1 MSVSVSGQ
9 TVAAKRTDSGEAL
22 HHDLRAWLDAAA
34 ELVRAVNRD
43 LPAADL
49 LNLIAGTVVQL
60 TDYDFCSVLLPDTDG
75 SRLLIRGSY
84 GLSPAYVER
93 VNTGRAP
100 SLAPGTTAEGPSSR
114 AFRSQRPVV
123 LVDICADPTC
133 LEWETDAAEQ
143 GYRAILALP
152 LIGSDGVLGVLSC
165 YAARPRDIPAE
176 KVVLME
182 TFANQAAL
190 AVEASERR
198 ERARGSIRRL
208 EDRIAA
214 LEEEQRI
221 AQRGEAVYRDLMRL
235 LLVGETLERVAE
247 HLARELRSDV
257 LVEDAAG
264 YPLATAARGPGP
276 APAPVRLD
284 PRTAALLQQAGE
296 ESRAVELPAGEGDPV
311 TLVAPVILGGE
322 IAGRVWALNSPEPYG
337 TLARHVL
344 ERGAG
349 VVALAVSKLR
359 TAQEVEWRLSR
370 EFLDDLL
377 TAKPGSDSLT
387 ALMRARHFG
396 VDLARPHTLLVLRA
410 DPGPDPGP
418 GGPAAAVPDGAAR
431 LHRSVLT
438 QVQQVVNASDA
449 EALVTARGA
458 DVIVLWPQRDDLP
471 VAAEIADRLRRHC
484 RSHLRGSVSV
494 GLGRA
499 CQDVTEYADAY
510 RLAGSAL
517 ELTQRA
523 GHRDRV
529 IALGDLGVYRMLLQV
544 KQPEELIGFMRSTLA
559 PLYDYDQRRDT
570 TLVET
575 LRTFLRYGCNAT
587 TTAEKLIVHP
597 NTVTYRLRRIEEL
610 LRVDCHDS
618 KVLLEFQFAFV
629 IEDVLGGSPD
639 QPRSGAGSRIGL
651 AGLLQRDRA

>member
-1 MSVSVSGQ
+1 MSVPVSDR
-9 TVAAKRTDSGEAL
+9 TVAANRTDSREAR

-43 LPAADL
+43 VPAADL

-60 TDYDFCSVLLPDTDG
+60 TDYGFCSVLRPDTSG
-75 SRLLIRGSY
+75 SQLLIRGSY

-93 VNTGRAP
+93 VNTGRPP
-100 SLAPGTTAEGPSSR
+100 SLAPGATAEGPSSR

-152 LIGSDGVLGVLSC
+152 LIGSGGVLGVLSC
-165 YAARPRDIPAE
+165 YAARPRDIPADE
-176 KVVLME
+176 VVLME

-198 ERARGSIRRL
+198 ERDRGAIRRL
-208 EDRIAA
+208 ESRIAA

-221 AQRGEAVYRDLMRL
+221 AQRGEAVHHDLMRL
-235 LLVGETLERVAE
+235 LLAGETLERVAE

-264 YPLATAARGPGP
+264 HPLATAARGRGRTPP
-276 APAPVRLD
+276 ASVQLD
-284 PRTAALLQQAGE
+284 PLTAALLQQAGE
-296 ESRAVELPAGEGDPV
+296 ESRAVELPVGEGAPV

-322 IAGRVWALNSPEPYG
+322 IAGRVWALNPPEPYG
-337 TLARHVL
+337 ALARHVL

-377 TAKPGSDSLT
+377 AAKPGSDSLT
-387 ALMRARHFG
+387 TLMRARHVG
-396 VDLARPHTLLVLRA
+396 VDLARPHTLLVLR
-410 DPGPDPGP
+410 PDPGP

-449 EALVTARGA
+449 EALVAARGA

-471 VAAEIADRLRRHC
+471 GAAEIADRLRRHC

-499 CQDVTEYADAY
+499 CENVTEYTDAY

-523 GHRDRV
+523 GDRDRV
-529 IALGDLGVYRMLLQV
+529 TALGDLGVYRMLLEV
-544 KQPEELIGFMRSTLA
+544 KRPEELIEFMRSTLA

-575 LRTFLRYGCNAT
+575 LRTFLRVGCNAT
-587 TTAEKLIVHP
+587 TTAEMLIVHP
-597 NTVTYRLRRIEEL
+597 NTVTYRLRRIEEVL
-610 LRVDCHDS
+610 QVDCHDP
-618 KVLLEFQFAFV
+618 KALLEFQFAFV
-629 IEDVLGGSPD
+629 IEDVLG
-639 QPRSGAGSRIGL
+639 
-651 AGLLQRDRA
+651 DRA

>member
-1 MSVSVSGQ
+1 MSVSVGDPPRIAESRQ
-9 TVAAKRTDSGEAL
+9 D
-22 HHDLRAWLDAAA
+22 DLRAWLDAAA

-49 LNLIAGTVVQL
+49 LDLIAGAVVQL
-60 TDYDFCSVLLPDTDG
+60 TGYDFCSVLRPDPGG

-84 GLSPAYVER
+84 GLSPAYVQR
-93 VNTGRAP
+93 VNTGRPP
-100 SLAPGTTAEGPSSR
+100 SLAPGATAEGPSSR

-133 LEWETDAAEQ
+133 LEWETAAAEQ

-152 LIGSDGVLGVLSC
+152 LISSGDVLGVLSC
-165 YAARPRDIPAE
+165 YAAQPRTIPAE
-176 KVVLME
+176 QVVLME

-190 AVEASERR
+190 VIEASERR
-198 ERARGSIRRL
+198 ERDGDDIRSLRDRL
-208 EDRIAA
+208 AA

-221 AQRGEAVYRDLMRL
+221 VQRGEAVYRDLMRL
-235 LLVGETLERVAE
+235 LLAGETLERVAE

-264 YPLATAARGPGP
+264 HLLATAARGRGRTP
-276 APAPVRLD
+276 PAPVLLG
-284 PRTAALLQQAGE
+284 PQAAALLQQAGE
-296 ESRAVELPAGEGDPV
+296 EPRAVELPGEDGAPV

-322 IAGRVWALNSPEPYG
+322 IAGRVWALHSPEPYG
-337 TLARHVL
+337 ALARHVL

-349 VVALAVSKLR
+349 VVALAVSKMR

-377 TAKPGSDSLT
+377 TAKPGTDALT
-387 ALMRARHFG
+387 TLTRARHLG
-396 VDLARPHTLLVLRA
+396 VDLARPHTLLVLR
-410 DPGPDPGP
+410 PDPGS
-418 GGPAAAVPDGAAR
+418 GGPADQVPDGAAR

-449 EALVTARGA
+449 EALVAARGT

-471 VAAEIADRLRRHC
+471 VATEIADRLRRHC
-484 RSHLRGSVSV
+484 RSHFRGSVSV

-510 RLAGSAL
+510 RLAVSAL

-523 GHRDRV
+523 GHHDRT

-544 KQPEELIGFMRSTLA
+544 KRPEELIDFMRSTLA
-559 PLYDYDQRRDT
+559 PLYDYDRRRDT

-575 LRTFLRYGCNAT
+575 LRAFLRCGCNAT
-587 TTAEKLIVHP
+587 TTAEELIVHP
-597 NTVTYRLRRIEEL
+597 NTVTYRLRRIEDL
-610 LRVDCHDS
+610 LGVNCHDPRA
-618 KVLLEFQFAFV
+618 LLEFQFAFL
-629 IEDVLGGSPD
+629 IEDVLG
-639 QPRSGAGSRIGL
+639 
-651 AGLLQRDRA
+651 

>member
-1 MSVSVSGQ
+1 MSVSVSDPAVGPN
-9 TVAAKRTDSGEAL
+9 RTGPGDTPD
-22 HHDLRAWLDAAA
+22 HDLRAWLDAAA
-34 ELVRAVNRD
+34 ELVRSVNRD
-43 LPAADL
+43 QPAADL

-60 TDYDFCSVLLPDTDG
+60 TNYDFCSVLLPDPGG
-75 SRLLIRGSY
+75 SQLLIRGSY
-84 GLSPAYVER
+84 GLSPAYVQR
-93 VNTGRAP
+93 VNTGRPP
-100 SLAPGTTAEGPSSR
+100 SLAPGATAEGPSSR

-133 LEWETDAAEQ
+133 LEWEPAAAEQ

-152 LIGSDGVLGVLSC
+152 LISSGDVLGVLSC
-165 YAARPRDIPAE
+165 YAAQPRTIPAE
-176 KVVLME
+176 QVMLME

-190 AVEASERR
+190 AIEASERR
-198 ERARGSIRRL
+198 ERDHGAIRRL
-208 EDRIAA
+208 EARLAA

-235 LLVGETLERVAE
+235 LLTGESLERVAE

-264 YPLATAARGPGP
+264 HPLATAARGRGRTP
-276 APAPVRLD
+276 PAPVQID
-284 PRTAALLQQAGE
+284 QRTAALLQQAGE
-296 ESRAVELPAGEGDPV
+296 ESRAVELPGGDGAPV
-311 TLVAPVILGGE
+311 ALVAPVILGGE

-349 VVALAVSKLR
+349 VVALAVSKMR

-377 TAKPGSDSLT
+377 TTSPGSDPLT
-387 ALMRARHFG
+387 TLTRARHLG
-396 VDLARPHTLLVLRA
+396 VDLTRPHTVLVLR
-410 DPGPDPGP
+410 PDPGP
-418 GGPAAAVPDGAAR
+418 SEPAAVVPDGAAR

-449 EALVTARGA
+449 EALVAARGA
-458 DVIVLWPQRDDLP
+458 DVIVLWPQREELP
-471 VAAEIADRLRRHC
+471 GAAEIADRLRRHC
-484 RSHLRGSVSV
+484 RSHFKGSVSV

-499 CQDVTEYADAY
+499 CQHVTEYADAY

-523 GHRDRV
+523 GHRDRLV
-529 IALGDLGVYRMLLQV
+529 ALGDLGVYRMLLQV
-544 KQPEELIGFMRSTLA
+544 KRPEELIDFMRSTLA
-559 PLYDYDQRRDT
+559 PLYEYDQRRDT

-575 LRTFLRYGCNAT
+575 LRAFLRCGCNAT
-587 TTAEKLIVHP
+587 TTAESLIVHP

-610 LRVDCHDS
+610 LHVDCHS
-618 KVLLEFQFAFV
+618 PKALFEFQFAFV
-629 IEDVLGGSPD
+629 IEDVLGCP
-639 QPRSGAGSRIGL
+639 A
-651 AGLLQRDRA
+651 